1 MPPKNPPAA
10 PVFFIDRSLGGKFVV
25 EALKAAGV
33 TVIVHDDVFNQ
44 ATEDVAW
51 LKEAGN
57 KNWVVLTKDSAIRRN
72 PHELQM
78 FQQAKV
84 KAFVLTRKG
93 LSGLEMAEIFIKAL
107 PGMMRRIEKTE
118 APFIFSFSR
127 NGDFSRL
134 E

>member
-25 EALKAAGV
+25 DALKAVGA
-33 TVIVHDDVFNQ
+33 TVIVHDDVFSQN
-44 ATEDVAW
+44 TEDVDW
-51 LKEAGN
+51 LKEAGS
-57 KNWVVLTKDSAIRRN
+57 KHWIVLTKDSAIRRN
-72 PHELQM
+72 PHELAM

-93 LSGLEMAEIFIKAL
+93 LSGVEMAEIFIKAL
-107 PGMMRRIEKTE
+107 PGMMRCVEKTE
-118 APFIFSFSR
+118 APFIFSISR